1 MQKILIIEDE
11 LSIAELERDYLEVNG
26 FSSDIATTGE
36 EGLQMAESNTYHLI
50 LLDLMLPGIDGFELC
65 EQLRKTFDIPIL
77 MITARK
83 EDIDK
88 IRGFDRG
95 ADDYIVKPFNPN
107 ELVARVKAHLNRYER
122 LVSRNS
128 ESNTIYVEGLFIDRD
143 SRRVF
148 VNDEEKTFTAKE
160 FDLLVFL
167 ATNPNRVFSKDHLFE
182 RIWGIDSMG
191 DLTTVTV
198 HIRKIREKIE
208 PSPSSPKYIETIW
221 GVGYR
226 FLKSN

>member
-1 MQKILIIEDE
+1 MQRILIIEDE
-11 LSIAELERDYLEVNG
+11 LNIAELERDYLEVNG
-26 FSSDIATTGE
+26 YESDIATTGE
-36 EGLQMAESNTYHLI
+36 EGLRMATNNNYSLI

-65 EQLRKTFDIPIL
+65 KQLRETLNIPIL
-77 MITARK
+77 MVTARK

-107 ELVARVKAHLNRYER
+107 ELVTRVKAHISRYDR
-122 LVSRNS
+122 LTNLEKKQIDIQIRGLLIHS
-128 ESNTIYVEGLFIDRD
+128 E

-148 VNDEEKTFTAKE
+148 LNDKEKTFTAKE
-160 FDLLVFL
+160 FDLLKFL
-167 ATNPNRVFSKDHLFE
+167 ATNPNIVFSKDHLFE
-182 RIWGIDSMG
+182 RVWGYDSIG
-191 DLTTVTV
+191 DTTTVTV

-208 PSPSSPKYIETIW
+208 EDPSNPQFIETIW

-226 FLKSN
+226 FKSTV